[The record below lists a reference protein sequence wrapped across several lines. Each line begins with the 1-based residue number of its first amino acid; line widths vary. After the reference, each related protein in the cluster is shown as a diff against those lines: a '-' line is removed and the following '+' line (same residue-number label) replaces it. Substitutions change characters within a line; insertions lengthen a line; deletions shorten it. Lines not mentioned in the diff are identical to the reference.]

1 MINKR
6 IFVLILTVFI
16 CGQLFAGIGS
26 AAYQKL
32 GMDARGIAMGRAVS
46 GNSFNSS
53 AVFWNPANLVQIP
66 NFPGETFHMMANY
79 MSFSEYDIQYITAAV
94 ARRWKRFGL
103 GIGLMNYGVDD
114 IDHYNASMDY
124 LGSFDNIES
133 SMFLGVAF
141 RIPYV
146 MNFGLTVQY
155 LEQGFTYS
163 GKSQS
168 MGLKGGIT
176 MPILFYP
183 QLVLSLAFNNRS
195 FENFKRNQIVREEF
209 TRPVATAGVTWM
221 SKMSES
227 SYLSQFVVT
236 SEIEQEEQFP
246 IKIKCGLEVLTV
258 NLSDFRLYLRGGI
271 DDIGIETRSGDFV
284 DFVDTDIKLKELNRL
299 NMKETFGFGLVFP
312 AAPFI
317 NSNYVFHLDYAFVN
331 EAFRN
336 LHFFTMGLSIK

>member
-1 MINKR
+1 MRKS
-6 IFVLILTVFI
+6 IFILLGLVIIT
-16 CGQLFAGIGS
+16 GHLHAAIGS

-53 AVFWNPANLVQIP
+53 AVFWNPANLIQIS

-79 MSFSEYDIQYITAAV
+79 MSFSEYDIQYISAAV
-94 ARRWKRFGL
+94 ARRRKRFGL
-103 GIGLMNYGVDD
+103 GVGLMNYGVND

-124 LGSFDNIES
+124 LGSFDNTES
-133 SMFLGVAF
+133 SVFLGVAF

-155 LEQGFTYS
+155 LEQGFTGS
-163 GKSQS
+163 HNSQSQS

-176 MPILFYP
+176 MPIIFYP

-195 FENFKRNQIVREEF
+195 FENFKQNQIVRDEF
-209 TRPVATAGVTWM
+209 TRPVATAGITWM
-221 SKMSES
+221 SKTSES
-227 SYLSQFVVT
+227 AYLSQFVVT

-246 IKIKCGLEVLTV
+246 IKLKCGLEVLIV

-284 DFVDTDIKLKELNRL
+284 DTDISLDELNRL